1 MGELAEKFFDAE
13 QIERARTYHRALY
26 LAFALNAAVTLA
38 LLTWLSFGWL
48 GDTLYELTDG
58 WSWWAR
64 CLAFASLTIAIVSLA
79 RTPIAFAFGHVR
91 ERRWGFSTQSVS
103 AWLGDRLKGVAIG
116 LVLTAPLM
124 LGLVWLARAF
134 PELWPV
140 PATAGA
146 ALTVLLVVF
155 VAPVVIEPR
164 FNRFQPLAD
173 EELAA
178 DLRALAEDAGAPVRH
193 VLVADAS
200 RRTRK
205 VNAYVS
211 GFGRTRRVV
220 LFDTLLERSSPRE
233 TKLVVAHELGH
244 RRARHVLKLTAIG
257 MAGAAAFVVV
267 LWGLLQWD
275 ALLGAIGATGP
286 GDPRVIPFV
295 LLLAVAVEYVG
306 LPLGS
311 TLSRRFERQADRFSL
326 ELTGDADAYEATHR
340 DLALANLSDLDPP
353 RPAYVALHS
362 HPTAPERI
370 ALGRRWAASTRSL
383 PGPEGDA
390 HSPVAY

>member
-1 MGELAEKFFDAE
+1 MSRLARKYFDAK

-26 LAFALNAAVTLA
+26 VAFALNAAVTLT
-38 LLTWLSFGWL
+38 LLAWLSFGWL
-48 GDTLYELTDG
+48 GDKLYESTDG
-58 WSWWAR
+58 WSWWVR
-64 CLAFASLTIAIVSLA
+64 CLAFASLTIAILSLA
-79 RTPIAFAFGHVR
+79 RTPVAFAFGHVR

-103 AWLGDRLKGVAIG
+103 GWLSDRLKALAIG

-124 LGLVWLARAF
+124 LGLVWLVRAF

-140 PATAGA
+140 PASVGA
-146 ALTVLLVVF
+146 ALSVLLLGF
-155 VAPVVIEPR
+155 VAPVVIEPL
-164 FNRFQPLAD
+164 FNRFEPLAD
-173 EELAA
+173 EELADA
-178 DLRALAEDAGAPVRH
+178 LRTLAEDAGTPVRD

-211 GFGRTRRVV
+211 GLGRTRRVV

-244 RRARHVLKLTAIG
+244 RRAGHVLKLTALG
-257 MAGAAAFVVV
+257 MAGAGAFVVV
-267 LWGLLQWD
+267 LWGLLSRD
-275 ALLGAIGATGP
+275 ALLEAIGATGP

-295 LLLAVAVEYVG
+295 LLLAAALEYMV

-311 TLSRRFERQADRFSL
+311 ALSRRFERQADRFSL

-340 DLALANLSDLDPP
+340 NLALANLSDLDPP
-353 RPAYVALHS
+353 RPAYVVLHS

-370 ALGRRWAASTRSL
+370 ALGRRWAASTMHR
-383 PGPEGDA
+383 D
-390 HSPVAY
+390 

>member
-1 MGELAEKFFDAE
+1 MSRLAQNYFDAE
-13 QIERARTYHRALY
+13 QIARARTYHRALY
-26 LAFALNAAVTLA
+26 LAFALNAAVTLT
-38 LLTWLSFGWL
+38 LLAWLSFGRL
-48 GDTLYELTDG
+48 GDELYESTDG

-64 CLAFASLTIAIVSLA
+64 CLAFASLTITILWLA
-79 RTPIAFAFGHVR
+79 RTPVAFAFGHAR

-103 AWLGDRLKGVAIG
+103 AWLSDRLKGLAIG
-116 LVLTAPLM
+116 LVLVVPLM
-124 LGLVWLARAF
+124 LGLVWLARTF
-134 PELWPV
+134 LELWPV
-140 PATAGA
+140 PAAAGA
-146 ALTVLLVVF
+146 ALSVLLVGF
-155 VAPVVIEPR
+155 VAPVVIEPL
-164 FNRFQPLAD
+164 FNRFEPLAD
-173 EELAA
+173 AELGD
-178 DLRALAEDAGAPVRH
+178 DLRALAEYAGAPVRD

-211 GFGRTRRVV
+211 GLGRTRRVV
-220 LFDTLLERSSPRE
+220 LFDTLLERSSTRE

-257 MAGAAAFVVV
+257 MAGAAAFVVA
-267 LWGLLQWD
+267 LWGLLHWD
-275 ALLGAIGATGP
+275 ALLEAIGATGP

-295 LLLAVAVEYVG
+295 LLLAAALEYVG

-326 ELTGDADAYEATHR
+326 ELTGDPDAYEATHR

-370 ALGRRWAASTRSL
+370 ALGRRWAASRMRR
-383 PGPEGDA
+383 D
-390 HSPVAY
+390 